1 MIYLDNAATSWPKPE
16 TVYLAMDGFLR
27 HQAGNPGRGS
37 HSMAAAAGRAV
48 DEARLLAAR
57 LINAERERV
66 VFTLN
71 CTDALNLA
79 LKGLLKPGDHVITS
93 SIEHNSM
100 VRPLR
105 KLEAQGVRVT
115 WLPPD
120 QAGGALSPAGIER
133 AICSNTRLLATVH
146 VSNVSG
152 VVQPVADYGA
162 VARRHGLVLLV
173 DAAQSAG
180 HFPIDV
186 AAAGIDLLAFS
197 GHKGL
202 LGPPGTGVLY
212 VGERA
217 VLDTLRE
224 GGTGTHSE
232 SEEQPAELPY
242 RYEAGTLN
250 SVGIAGLG
258 AATRF
263 LLSQGVANIQQ
274 HEERLTG
281 RLIDGL
287 EQIEGV
293 TVHSAAE
300 SARQGPVVSCNV
312 EGYEPGEVGVLLD
325 QAFDI
330 KVRTGLHCAPAA
342 HRTLG
347 AFPRGTVRLS
357 PGYFNTEADIDEA
370 IEAMRRIAAMKAPA
384 RSSGP

>member
-16 TVYLAMDGFLR
+16 SVYQAMDSFMR
-27 HQAGNPGRGS
+27 HKAGNPGRGS
-37 HSMAAAAGRAV
+37 HSMATAAGQAV
-48 DEARLLAAR
+48 DEARLLVAR
-57 LINAERERV
+57 LINAEKERTI
-66 VFTLN
+66 FTLN
-71 CTDALNLA
+71 CTEALNLA

-105 KLEAQGVRVT
+105 KLETQGIRVT
-115 WLPPD
+115 WLQPD
-120 QAGGALSPAGIER
+120 RATGVLSPTDIEQ
-133 AICSNTRLLATVH
+133 AVHSSTRLLATIH
-146 VSNVSG
+146 ASNVSG
-152 VVQPVADYGA
+152 SVQPVADYSA
-162 VARRHGLVLLV
+162 VARRHDLVFLV

-212 VGERA
+212 IGER
-217 VLDTLRE
+217 VELDTLRE

-232 SEEQPAELPY
+232 SEVQPAEAPY

-250 SVGIAGLG
+250 SAGIAGLG
-258 AATRF
+258 AAASF
-263 LLSQGVANIQQ
+263 LLAQGLANIRR
-274 HEERLTG
+274 HEEHLTG

-287 EQIEGV
+287 KQVEGV
-293 TVHSAAE
+293 TVYSAAE
-300 SARQGPVVSCNV
+300 AARQGPVVSCNV
-312 EGYEPGEVGVLLD
+312 DGQEPGEVGVLLD

-347 AFPRGTVRLS
+347 TLPRGTVRLS
-357 PGYFNTEADIDEA
+357 PGYFSTESDIDAAVEA
-370 IEAMRRIAAMKAPA
+370 IRRIAAMKAPG
-384 RSSGP
+384 RSRND